1 MRHKRGRQPNYE
13 KKKTP
18 YRMAGTGDERE
29 TLFAQLVAVLG
40 YPIGKAFS
48 IAFPDSKATAN
59 SITPMA
65 SRLLR
70 EQQIQAYIYR
80 LYRYHAGGG
89 LCTFQESA
97 IKE

>member
-1 MRHKRGRQPNYE
+1 MRTKRGRQPNYE

-18 YRMAGTGDERE
+18 YQVSGTGDDRE
-29 TLFAQLVAVLG
+29 TLFAQLVAILG
-40 YPIGKAFS
+40 MPIGRSYA
-48 IAFPDSKATAN
+48 IAFPDSTATAN

-70 EQQIQAYIYR
+70 EPQIQAYIYR